1 MTAIPKPTKPRIS
14 LRRRQLYGK
23 IEIAKKDLG
32 LDEDTYRD
40 MLEEKFGVRSRTAM
54 SDGQLVTLVEDFKSL
69 GWKPKPSKRRQR
81 QDHGRPL
88 ADDPQAKKARALWLS
103 LYWLGIVRDNR
114 EAALAGYVKRMAGVD
129 ALQFVTNWEPIIEG
143 LKAWATR
150 EGGPTWE
157 GYPVLSG
164 TRWVRQYNDRA
175 EVAEAQWAMLYKLGE
190 ISIANPAAVANYAMT
205 ACRVSRHQAITD
217 FTDEQLDLVI
227 QALGR
232 KIRKAKGMTV

>member
-1 MTAIPKPTKPRIS
+1 MAAPTSKKSSLS

-40 MLEEKFGVRSRTAM
+40 MLEEKFGVRSRTDLR
-54 SDGQLVTLVEDFKSL
+54 DGQLVQLVEDFKSL
-69 GWKPKPSKRRQR
+69 GWRPKPSKRRQR
-81 QDHGRPL
+81 RDHGRPL

-103 LYWLGIVRDNR
+103 LYWLGIVRDKR

-157 GYPVLSG
+157 GYPVAPRG
-164 TRWVRQYNDRA
+164 RYYNDRA
-175 EVAEAQWAMLYKLGE
+175 EVAEAQWALLFKLGE
-190 ISIANPAAVANYAMT
+190 ISISNPAALANYAMT
-205 ACRVSRHQAITD
+205 VCRVSRHQAITD
-217 FTDEQLDLVI
+217 FTDDQLDLVI
-227 QALGR
+227 QTLGR
-232 KIRKAKGMTV
+232 KVRKAKGMQV